1 MYRHYRVNRMTS
13 KARRVV
19 QDLFRLLT
27 AEPQILPP
35 EWQRLAGA
43 PDGPETARV
52 VADYIAGMTDR
63 FAMDEHRRLFDLHE
77 RT

>member
-1 MYRHYRVNRMTS
+1 MTS

-19 QDLFRLLT
+19 QELFRLMVV
-27 AEPQILPP
+27 EPQILPA
-35 EWQRLAGA
+35 EWQRQAGA
-43 PDGPETARV
+43 AGAPETARV